1 MRNFF
6 VDSSPA
12 FNLNFEIHSL
22 EEEPIIASP
31 IVHNILQEVKIKQ
44 ENEQVINELDTS
56 VFNSPTCA
64 EIKILIH
71 VTCDMNGLNFLS
83 SIDTFGYIEY
93 VVLYDLNTV
102 EKRMFCQ
109 TTSPLLTINNFHAIA
124 INEYNGVFMVHR
136 VYIYSDLNP
145 HSTMQQYNQVES
157 DK

>member
-1 MRNFF
+1 
-6 VDSSPA
+6 
-12 FNLNFEIHSL
+12 
-22 EEEPIIASP
+22 
-31 IVHNILQEVKIKQ
+31 
-44 ENEQVINELDTS
+44 
-56 VFNSPTCA
+56 
-64 EIKILIH
+64 LIH
-71 VTCDMNGLNFLS
+71 VTCDMNGLNLLS

-93 VVLYDLNTV
+93 VVPYDLNTV

-109 TTSPLLTINNFHAIA
+109 TTSPLLTINNFHAIG